1 MLSDLIHIV
10 IIIYSGGIDRS
21 ADLGS
26 VSLLILVYIVYLCY
40 NDHNIELKK

>member
-10 IIIYSGGIDRS
+10 IIIYGGGIDRS

-26 VSLLILVYIVYLCY
+26 VSSLILVYIVYLVIMIIIL
-40 NDHNIELKK
+40 N